1 MDDPKKIIFIGKLCD
16 LEYKNSEHLFF
27 IAQNNCL
34 MIFFSVIKIYSDLNY
49 LSQIYFVNPI
59 YSVNACT
66 MSHNLSFSIYP
77 DIIKKKYREE

>member
-1 MDDPKKIIFIGKLCD
+1 MDDPNKGIFIEKFYD
-16 LEYKNSEHLFF
+16 LEYETSEHLFF

-34 MIFFSVIKIYSDLNY
+34 MVLPSAIKIDIDLNY
-49 LSQIYFVNPI
+49 LSEIYFVNPI

-77 DIIKKKYREE
+77 DIIKKKYGEE